1 MTIITKMK
9 NTVQFKKMYLNK
21 NLKKFMICI
30 TLFKQNC
37 TSITEI
43 KSFIKAPIW
52 QSLEIG
58 SMHAQ

>member
-9 NTVQFKKMYLNK
+9 NTVPSKKMYLNK

-37 TSITEI
+37 TSIT
-43 KSFIKAPIW
+43 
-52 QSLEIG
+52 
-58 SMHAQ
+58 